1 MAPSLIVM
9 VGEAV
14 VVSATHGGLY
24 LLIHCSIAQWA
35 HSGRVFWLN
44 KYTQYTHWT
53 KNPDF
58 AHCALWHTDDVKLHN
73 VSKLRQNVQVQHSD
87 IPRLWRGLSV
97 SCWTKLVRSWRR
109 VFVTLS
115 VVIIRQPAIMLPA
128 KPSSTPVS
136 TGCDSILSLQAGC
149 RPLKFYHLLPSY

>member
-35 HSGRVFWLN
+35 HSGWVFWLN

-53 KNPDF
+53 KKPEF
-58 AHCALWHTDDVKLHN
+58 AHCAMGGTTLHN
-73 VSKLRQNVQVQHSD
+73 TRGDGEYTFMKGNDHGQWFNIAIIEICLMALCPLQLILWWYRAGTGVRYSPRQCNTQLKL
-87 IPRLWRGLSV
+87 PLSQ
-97 SCWTKLVRSWRR
+97 
-109 VFVTLS
+109 S
-115 VVIIRQPAIMLPA
+115 VDLQEINF
-128 KPSSTPVS
+128 
-136 TGCDSILSLQAGC
+136 TG
-149 RPLKFYHLLPSY
+149 FTNFHLNIK

>member
-1 MAPSLIVM
+1 M

-53 KNPDF
+53 KKPEF
-58 AHCALWHTDDVKLHN
+58 TLCALVSTLAPNMNFGRLSAKIFINAMVRWFINSFIAFIVGASTSRSQCIAMVADALWILM
-73 VSKLRQNVQVQHSD
+73 SKLDTTRARSTVRQRWKLILEFEFVFYLPVGSF
-87 IPRLWRGLSV
+87 LGL
-97 SCWTKLVRSWRR
+97 R
-109 VFVTLS
+109 
-115 VVIIRQPAIMLPA
+115 
-128 KPSSTPVS
+128 
-136 TGCDSILSLQAGC
+136 
-149 RPLKFYHLLPSY
+149 